1 MNTHQPR
8 LWPLLVLIVA
18 SIFIQPARVE
28 SGCAVTS
35 TSNQMI
41 GNAYTILKF
50 LGGFT
55 NCTRTMNMAMTC
67 SPAGPLSTSGLLA
80 RATTGTIATMSVSCG
95 WTCGCGGV
103 TTDGSDGLPVEL
115 MDFAV
120 EDDVAAVSGEESGE
134 GASR

>member
-1 MNTHQPR
+1 MNTHKPR

-18 SIFIQPARVE
+18 SLVLQPARME
-28 SGCAVTS
+28 AGCPVTF

-50 LGGFT
+50 LAFT
-55 NCTRTMNMAMTC
+55 TCTRTMNMAMTC
-67 SPAGPLSTSGLLA
+67 SPTGPIATTGLLA

-103 TTDGSDGLPVEL
+103 TTDGASDGLPVEL
-115 MDFAV
+115 MDFGF
-120 EDDVAAVSGEESGE
+120 EDEES
-134 GASR
+134 